1 VVELVDTPD
10 LGSGIARC
18 GGSSPPLGTKKGDRI
33 LRSFFV
39 TSGRDENEVRRSD
52 PRSEEGITRSVS
64 PKDLNRSRFNPIPP
78 GHQKIRPL
86 YAVLFYGQREGR
98 SSER

>member
-1 VVELVDTPD
+1 MAELVDAAD
-10 LGSGIARC
+10 SKSAFFGS